1 MFLVVVELFVAILSI
16 IMNSPVEVVG
26 LSSRSLP
33 SSQRA
38 PCRRTSSE
46 LLMASTTATAV
57 TSVRQR
63 VFVGG
68 LHCNRTTLVAW
79 MEQEYGPIEEVF
91 MLPRTTPSSS
101 TTTDTQPPPYAFVT
115 FQDEDDAQQ
124 AITTNVTNPTTF
136 REYYDRIEAAE
147 PRAPPSKK
155 HRVYQQKLDA
165 THHAHWEEKLRIAH
179 SHCTVVLQV
188 QQSHVARFQDFLTTH
203 ELKHPSPTTKQKITI
218 LGSFLTPSRTISLIF
233 VRGIH
238 AQRLAQLFAY
248 ESFPIIGL
256 NKLYAVDTNNI
267 SSNSSS
273 SSSNSNISSSN
284 IVRGDLTELIQD
296 CKHKM
301 QAIAAAAPLSS
312 STSSSLSSNNEK
324 VIVRFNIFPPS
335 LLRDLLHA
343 LEQEPEHHATLL
355 ASISPTLYTCTYTIV
370 QLAQADDNRET
381 DADPTKSTSS
391 RINNNNNNKTERR
404 HPRQQQ
410 ALYLTG
416 MTQRKEEEEQQHS
429 ATNANANTNSDRNK
443 SSAQTRSPQRWK
455 PSPPPP
461 PQQQDTVC
469 RAYHK
474 LEEAF
479 ARYRYEL
486 PAGNELVALDCGS
499 APGGWTKFLL
509 DYYQK
514 ETGTTTTTAPTA
526 PRLKKIYCIDPADMS
541 PIVIAQPEVVH
552 VRHKIDAALMQW
564 EEEDEAEKNEG
575 DKRTTQIDI
584 WVSDMCLH
592 YVGSQID
599 TLLDTLR
606 RRRPIIGS
614 GTMFVLTI
622 KCVVGHTK
630 ESFDNQVAE
639 QRARIE
645 DISRDVQTLHLFSNR
660 SGERT
665 LIGYIK

>member
-1 MFLVVVELFVAILSI
+1 M
-16 IMNSPVEVVG
+16 
-26 LSSRSLP
+26 
-33 SSQRA
+33 
-38 PCRRTSSE
+38 
-46 LLMASTTATAV
+46 
-57 TSVRQR
+57 
-63 VFVGG
+63 
-68 LHCNRTTLVAW
+68 
-79 MEQEYGPIEEVF
+79 
-91 MLPRTTPSSS
+91 
-101 TTTDTQPPPYAFVT
+101 
-115 FQDEDDAQQ
+115 
-124 AITTNVTNPTTF
+124 
-136 REYYDRIEAAE
+136 
-147 PRAPPSKK
+147 
-155 HRVYQQKLDA
+155 
-165 THHAHWEEKLRIAH
+165 
-179 SHCTVVLQV
+179 
-188 QQSHVARFQDFLTTH
+188 
-203 ELKHPSPTTKQKITI
+203 
-218 LGSFLTPSRTISLIF
+218 GS
-233 VRGIH
+233 
-238 AQRLAQLFAY
+238 
-248 ESFPIIGL
+248 
-256 NKLYAVDTNNI
+256 
-267 SSNSSS
+267 
-273 SSSNSNISSSN
+273 
-284 IVRGDLTELIQD
+284 
-296 CKHKM
+296 
-301 QAIAAAAPLSS
+301 
-312 STSSSLSSNNEK
+312 
-324 VIVRFNIFPPS
+324 
-335 LLRDLLHA
+335 
-343 LEQEPEHHATLL
+343 
-355 ASISPTLYTCTYTIV
+355 
-370 QLAQADDNRET
+370 RET

-391 RINNNNNNKTERR
+391 RTNNNNNNNNEAERR

-416 MTQRKEEEEQQHS
+416 MTQREEEEEEEEQQQQQS
-429 ATNANANTNSDRNK
+429 ATNVNANRNSDRNK

-514 ETGTTTTTAPTA
+514 ETGTTTTAPVA

-564 EEEDEAEKNEG
+564 EEEEEEEEKNEG
-575 DKRTTQIDI
+575 DESRTQIDI

-599 TLLDTLR
+599 TLLDALR
-606 RRRPIIGS
+606 RRRPIIGR

>member
-1 MFLVVVELFVAILSI
+1 M
-16 IMNSPVEVVG
+16 G
-26 LSSRSLP
+26 
-33 SSQRA
+33 
-38 PCRRTSSE
+38 
-46 LLMASTTATAV
+46 
-57 TSVRQR
+57 
-63 VFVGG
+63 
-68 LHCNRTTLVAW
+68 
-79 MEQEYGPIEEVF
+79 
-91 MLPRTTPSSS
+91 
-101 TTTDTQPPPYAFVT
+101 
-115 FQDEDDAQQ
+115 
-124 AITTNVTNPTTF
+124 
-136 REYYDRIEAAE
+136 
-147 PRAPPSKK
+147 
-155 HRVYQQKLDA
+155 
-165 THHAHWEEKLRIAH
+165 
-179 SHCTVVLQV
+179 
-188 QQSHVARFQDFLTTH
+188 
-203 ELKHPSPTTKQKITI
+203 
-218 LGSFLTPSRTISLIF
+218 
-233 VRGIH
+233 
-238 AQRLAQLFAY
+238 
-248 ESFPIIGL
+248 
-256 NKLYAVDTNNI
+256 
-267 SSNSSS
+267 
-273 SSSNSNISSSN
+273 
-284 IVRGDLTELIQD
+284 
-296 CKHKM
+296 
-301 QAIAAAAPLSS
+301 
-312 STSSSLSSNNEK
+312 
-324 VIVRFNIFPPS
+324 
-335 LLRDLLHA
+335 
-343 LEQEPEHHATLL
+343 
-355 ASISPTLYTCTYTIV
+355 
-370 QLAQADDNRET
+370 
-381 DADPTKSTSS
+381 KSTSS
-391 RINNNNNNKTERR
+391 RTNNNNNNNNNEAERR

-416 MTQRKEEEEQQHS
+416 MTQREEEEEEEEQQQQQS
-429 ATNANANTNSDRNK
+429 ATNVNANTNSDSDR

-514 ETGTTTTTAPTA
+514 ETVTTTTAPVA
-526 PRLKKIYCIDPADMS
+526 PRLKKIYCIYPADMS

-564 EEEDEAEKNEG
+564 EEEEEEEKNEG
-575 DKRTTQIDI
+575 DESRTQIDI

-599 TLLDTLR
+599 TLLDALR
-606 RRRPIIGS
+606 RRRPIIAR

-665 LIGYIK
+665 LIGYI